1 VSQNYQRRT
10 ANGAVIL
17 IAKAVR
23 NRCKMRRPNNT
34 HTKMTEQ
41 IKLTISDCGRGDLK
55 EIAVEQVGRKTKFI
69 QYADSDYKRNGE
81 LKASWFKANGF
92 RGRLF
97 IYDAELGSAYFVTV

>member
-1 VSQNYQRRT
+1 
-10 ANGAVIL
+10 
-17 IAKAVR
+17 
-23 NRCKMRRPNNT
+23 
-34 HTKMTEQ
+34 MTEQ

-97 IYDAELGSAYFVTV
+97 IYDAELGRAYFVTVKSPDWTRMIKAGGLFGGPR